1 MLLDLTV
8 ANVLSFNEP
17 TSLNLIP
24 GREQRGSSK
33 LPLLKE
39 RYNRKVNPIAA
50 LFGANASGKSNV
62 IKALKMLKQVV
73 HVERRVVPD
82 RLPYLPFLLD
92 KENRGEPSRI
102 EILFEQDGYIYE
114 YGVSFTAENIVEE
127 GLELFLSRGSKSV
140 FERRDGQVWL
150 DVAIDP
156 VRDPDD
162 MLSVLAFTVPDHE
175 TLVGHIAEAKT
186 VNAPTRLQST
196 IERITAPYRFL
207 RRMLIV
213 DSNFSSTDG
222 FSTNM
227 DTNWGD
233 AMSRIDAGIVD
244 FTTKEVDIASLGL
257 DEKDIERYKQL
268 CSDGS
273 VTDAELLSGRYR
285 FAVENG
291 KLKAEEV
298 RLLHAGDQEHVA
310 LPWFF
315 ESDGTKAVSR
325 LFPLFEGL
333 QRDGSGLI
341 LVIDELD
348 NSFHTELSLALLD
361 GFLNTRT
368 PESRS
373 QLIFTSHDLLLMD
386 PSRLR
391 KDQIWV
397 VEKGRQ
403 GATVITPLSDFE
415 NLRSDKDLR
424 KAYVQGRF
432 GGIPDIAPLYFG
444 ANQSEASGRS

>member
-8 ANVLSFNEP
+8 TNVLSFNEP

-24 GREQRGSSK
+24 GREQRGSSQ

-62 IKALKMLKQVV
+62 TKTLDMLKQVV
-73 HVERRVVPD
+73 DPRRRVVAD
-82 RLPYLPFLLD
+82 RLPYVPFLLD
-92 KENRGEPSRI
+92 TDNRGEPSRI

-114 YGVSFTAENIVEE
+114 YGVSYTAENIVEE
-127 GLELFLSRGSKSV
+127 WLELFLSRGSKSV

-150 DVAIDP
+150 DGAADP

-162 MLSVLAFTVPDHE
+162 MLNVLAFTVPDHE
-175 TLVGHIAEAKT
+175 TLVRHIAEAKT
-186 VNAPTRLQST
+186 VNAPTRLRST
-196 IERITAPYRFL
+196 IERITTPNRFL
-207 RRMLIV
+207 QRMLIV
-213 DSNFSSTDG
+213 DSNFGSTGG

-227 DTNWGD
+227 DTDWGD
-233 AMSRIDAGIVD
+233 AITRIDAGIVGL
-244 FTTKEVDIASLGL
+244 TTKEVDIASLGL
-257 DEKDIERYKQL
+257 DEKEIEHYKQL

-273 VTDAELLSGRYR
+273 VTDAELPSGRYR
-285 FAVENG
+285 FAVEDGN
-291 KLKAEEV
+291 LKAEEV
-298 RLLHAGDQEHVA
+298 RLVHAGDKGHSA
-310 LPWFF
+310 LPWLL
-315 ESDGTKAVSR
+315 ESDGTKGVSR
-325 LFPLFEGL
+325 LFPLFEEL

-403 GATVITPLSDFE
+403 GATAITPLSDFE

-432 GGIPDIAPLYFG
+432 GGVPDIAPLYFG
-444 ANQSEASGRS
+444 AK